1 MARKDSAAP
10 ADGAEGAAPKR
21 RFRRLRQ
28 IGDAYRMTRSADR
41 WVGWVVLGT
50 FLAGWVLMVGI
61 GLLLGPSLYFALL
74 GLPVGVMVALIVF
87 GRRAERAAYA
97 QVEGQPGAAAAVL
110 QNVRGWTVTPAVAAN
125 RQQDL
130 VSRAVGRPGIVLI
143 GEGDPQRLTGLLATE
158 RKKMTRYL
166 PDTPIHE
173 ISVGLYA
180 EQVPLKKVQRT
191 LRKLPKELAPA
202 QVTEVRQRLNALG
215 GLMQAMPIPKGP
227 MPKGGRV
234 PRGKVR

>member
-50 FLAGWVLMVGI
+50 FLAGWGLMVGI

-74 GLPVGVMVALIVF
+74 GVPVGVMVALIVF